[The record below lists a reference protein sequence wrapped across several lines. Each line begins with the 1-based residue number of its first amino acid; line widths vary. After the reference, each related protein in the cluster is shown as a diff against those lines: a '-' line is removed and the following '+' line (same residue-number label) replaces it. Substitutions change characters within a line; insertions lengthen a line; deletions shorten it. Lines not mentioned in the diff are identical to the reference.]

1 MKKTTIFVY
10 GTLRRGFGNHSFLNQ
25 STFKGT
31 ATTVEKF
38 TMFCSG
44 QIPFV
49 SRSQAI
55 SNIVG
60 EVYEVD
66 EHTLRNL
73 DALEGCRP
81 KCSKEGGF
89 ESNSWYIREQIAVQ
103 YIGNEPSDE
112 IILSGT
118 INSSAI
124 EEQSSSN
131 SAQLSASLIGTTERV
146 WIYFNEK
153 ETQHRLIPTGDFT
166 DRDRFILPNNSTWYF
181 AYGSNMNLEQML
193 GRNAFFTRRIKGW
206 VDGYRLV
213 FNKIAS
219 TEPGYGKA
227 NISED
232 YGFQVM
238 GVLYEV
244 QEEALCMLDRFEGVR
259 GNHYERKE
267 MRVQTAEFGEVTAVV
282 YIAHYSK
289 IKDGLQPT
297 ESYAANFYAGL
308 DILGEEGKSYLDDA
322 IRLARVTD
330 DPKFLVEDDIPYPNK
345 EELQLSM
352 AKAMSNP
359 YNDDKQKNISLD
371 VESTIENLDDEVD
384 KEIDEQDEENRD
396 KLYDAQMRE
405 LALPVLIDGFPA
417 KILMGSNGWSEKI
430 IVFCESR
437 LVDYLDSKGLYC
449 DEKGV
454 FTTGKFHFIR
464 RGIIELVCQ
473 PFSIEKC

>member
-25 STFKGT
+25 STFKGN
-31 ATTVEKF
+31 AITVEKF

-55 SNIVG
+55 STIVG

-66 EHTLRNL
+66 EQTLRNL
-73 DALEGCRP
+73 DTLEGCIP
-81 KCSKEGGF
+81 KSSKEGGF
-89 ESNSWYIREQIAVQ
+89 ESNSWYTREQIAVQ
-103 YIGNEPSDE
+103 YIGNDPSDE

-131 SAQLSASLIGTTERV
+131 SAQLSASLIGTTEQV

-153 ETQHRLIPTGDFT
+153 ETQHRLIPTGDFM
-166 DRDRFILPNNSTWYF
+166 DRDRFILPSNRKWYF

-193 GRNAFFTRRIKGW
+193 GRNAFFTRRIRGW

-219 TEPGYGKA
+219 SEPGYGKA
-227 NISED
+227 NIIED
-232 YGFQVM
+232 YGFEVM

-244 QEEALCMLDRFEGVR
+244 QEEALSTLDRFEGVS
-259 GNHYERKE
+259 GLHYERKE
-267 MRVQTAEFGEVTAVV
+267 MRVQTVEFGIVTAVV
-282 YIAHYSK
+282 YLAHSSK
-289 IKDGLQPT
+289 IQNGLQPT

-322 IRLARVTD
+322 IQLARVSD
-330 DPKFLVEDDIPYPNK
+330 DPKFVMEEDIPYPT
-345 EELQLSM
+345 EEQLHNEKLQ
-352 AKAMSNP
+352 N
-359 YNDDKQKNISLD
+359 
-371 VESTIENLDDEVD
+371 
-384 KEIDEQDEENRD
+384 
-396 KLYDAQMRE
+396 
-405 LALPVLIDGFPA
+405 LALPVLIDGYPA
-417 KILMGSNGWSEKI
+417 KIAMTTNGWSDKI
-430 IVFCESR
+430 VVFCEPETVNY
-437 LVDYLDSKGLYC
+437 LVSKGLYC
-449 DEKGV
+449 GEDGV
-454 FTTGKFHFIR
+454 FGTGKFRILR
-464 RGIIELVCQ
+464 RGILELTYQ

>member
-25 STFKGT
+25 STFKGN
-31 ATTVEKF
+31 AITVEKF

-55 SNIVG
+55 STIVG

-66 EHTLRNL
+66 EQTLRNL
-73 DALEGCRP
+73 DALEGCIP
-81 KCSKEGGF
+81 KSSKEGGF
-89 ESNSWYIREQIAVQ
+89 ESNSWYTRDQAVVQ
-103 YIGNEPSDE
+103 YIGNEP
-112 IILSGT
+112 
-118 INSSAI
+118 SAI

-131 SAQLSASLIGTTERV
+131 SAQLSASLIGTTEKV

-153 ETQHRLIPTGDFT
+153 ETQHRLIPTGDFM
-166 DRDRFILPNNSTWYF
+166 DRDRFIIPRNRKWYF

-219 TEPGYGKA
+219 SEPGYGKA
-227 NISED
+227 NIIED
-232 YGFQVM
+232 SGFQVM

-244 QEEALCMLDRFEGVR
+244 QEEALSTLDRFEGVS
-259 GNHYERKE
+259 GLHYERKE
-267 MRVQTAEFGEVTAVV
+267 MRVQTVEFGVVTAVV
-282 YIAHYSK
+282 YLAHSSK
-289 IKDGLQPT
+289 IQNGLQPT

-322 IRLARVTD
+322 IQLARVSD
-330 DPKFLVEDDIPYPNK
+330 DPKFVMEEDIPYPT
-345 EELQLSM
+345 EEQLHNEKLQ
-352 AKAMSNP
+352 N
-359 YNDDKQKNISLD
+359 
-371 VESTIENLDDEVD
+371 
-384 KEIDEQDEENRD
+384 
-396 KLYDAQMRE
+396 
-405 LALPVLIDGFPA
+405 LALPVLIDGYPA
-417 KILMGSNGWSEKI
+417 KIAMTTNGWSDKI
-430 IVFCESR
+430 VVFCEPETVNY
-437 LVDYLDSKGLYC
+437 LVSKGLYC
-449 DEKGV
+449 GEDGV
-454 FTTGKFHFIR
+454 FGTGKFRILR
-464 RGIIELVCQ
+464 RGILELVHQ